1 VSLPPAPDGARAAP
15 GSFRDPQGQV
25 IEHGER
31 VYRALL
37 APLAPFPA
45 TWADPGPLSEFVSAG
60 KLWPAQPVAREQV
73 PSEVLARVPAA
84 IGFLEHP
91 RLAPITFPFEW
102 PFELLKRAA
111 LLHLDFHR
119 ELLKRGLTLSDGY
132 AYNVQFVGTRPVFL
146 DALAIVPYV
155 EGQPWAGYAQFC
167 ESFLNPLLLAS
178 RGCDSWQ
185 AMYRG
190 RIRGI
195 PTRETARQLGIWGAL
210 RAGAFLHVIV
220 NSQSESRSG
229 GTPSARAPKFSKAGL
244 DLLVASLARC
254 IRNLSLPVGRAANWG
269 GYETDNS
276 YSSEQRTTKHAT
288 VTEFV
293 QRTRPRLLVDVG
305 CNAGEYSATALEAGA
320 ASVVGLERDGPAVNR
335 AVTRA
340 DSFANRFLPLQI
352 DIQNASPALG
362 WDLAERLALRDRLK
376 PDALLCLALIHHL
389 VLGEGVS
396 LALAVPGIVSLA
408 PRGIIEFV
416 PPEDPMARRIAGP
429 TERLTHRYDL
439 TTFLSILAQ
448 TATVIRQTILA
459 ERGRVLVE
467 YQR

>member
-1 VSLPPAPDGARAAP
+1 VSLPPALDSARAAP

-25 IEHGER
+25 LEHGER
-31 VYRALL
+31 IYRALI

-45 TWADPGPLSEFVSAG
+45 TWADPGPLSEFVAAG
-60 KLWPAQPVAREQV
+60 KLWPARPVSRDQV
-73 PSEVLARVPAA
+73 PAEVLARAPAA
-84 IGFLEHP
+84 VGFLEHP
-91 RLAPITFPFEW
+91 RLATITFPFEW

-155 EGQPWAGYAQFC
+155 EGQPWAGYAQYC
-167 ESFLNPLLLAS
+167 ESFLNPLLLAA

-185 AMYRG
+185 SMYRG
-190 RIRGI
+190 RMRGI
-195 PTRETARQLGIWGAL
+195 STRETARQLGVWGAL
-210 RAGAFLHVIV
+210 RAGAFVHVIL
-220 NSQSESRSG
+220 NSQSEGRAGTATSG
-229 GTPSARAPKFSKAGL
+229 KVPKVSKAGL
-244 DLLVASLARC
+244 DLLLASLAGC
-254 IRNLSLPVGRAANWG
+254 IRKLSPPATRAANWG
-269 GYETDNS
+269 GYEGDNS
-276 YSSEQRTTKHAT
+276 YSNEQRAAKHAA

-320 ASVVGLERDGPAVNR
+320 AGVVGLERDAPAVNR
-335 AVTRA
+335 AVARGDA
-340 DSFANRFLPLQI
+340 FAGRFLPLQI
-352 DIQNASPALG
+352 DIQNTSPALG
-362 WDLAERLALRDRLK
+362 WDLAERQALRDRLK

-389 VLGEGVS
+389 VLAEGLP
-396 LALAVPGIVSLA
+396 LALALPGIVSLA

-429 TERLTHRYDL
+429 ASRLRHPYDL
-439 TTFLSILAQ
+439 ATFLSTLAQ
-448 TATVIRQTILA
+448 TATVTRQIILA
-459 ERGRVLVE
+459 EHGRVLVE